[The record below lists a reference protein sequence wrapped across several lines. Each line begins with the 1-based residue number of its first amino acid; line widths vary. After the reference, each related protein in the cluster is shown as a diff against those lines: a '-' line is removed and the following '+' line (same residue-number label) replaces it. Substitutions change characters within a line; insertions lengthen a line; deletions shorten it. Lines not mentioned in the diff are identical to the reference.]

1 MKYSNL
7 ISFVFILIFSLFE
20 TITAHA
26 ITNDSIPD
34 DCKVVEEVI
43 NMIGNDLQKT
53 YKNLNIINC
62 CNFRQITCKNLNN
75 QDVVTEIKFNNY
87 KNLSNQDM
95 GKIISQFAK
104 LPHLTTLEMSNNII
118 VGELP
123 NNLSELKKLQKLDL
137 SGNCWKDKDA
147 STKLIIEELNKCI
160 ISNKIVKEFSYNS
173 LTMLSFCAMLIII
186 GVNIFIDAPNIFEDE
201 ERIKKWFFNIFFRHF
216 GVTITNDLY
225 SFIFKIIFMY
235 GYFFFQFLTCFCLSY
250 GFSERKLIY
259 LKIFKYNYFAA
270 IILQI
275 KYKFRRSRNKKGKKI
290 IRKKII
296 LYVFEL
302 FSVIFSIVYYIHGV
316 KLINL
321 YGLF

>member
-7 ISFVFILIFSLFE
+7 ISFVFFLIFSLFE

-75 QDVVTEIKFNNY
+75 QAVVTEIKFNNY
-87 KNLSNQDM
+87 ENLSNQDM

-104 LPHLTTLEMSNNII
+104 LPHLTTLEMSDNLI

-137 SGNCWKDKDA
+137 RGNCWNDKNA
-147 STKLIIEELNKCI
+147 NTTLSIKELNKCI
-160 ISNKIVKEFSYNS
+160 ISNRIVKNFTHNVLY
-173 LTMLSFCAMLIII
+173 LLSILA
-186 GVNIFIDAPNIFEDE
+186 IFMINFIHITDVFIRLVEMDRIYKSFLNKVFHHLGIDIRDNV
-201 ERIKKWFFNIFFRHF
+201 WLYMIFFLIPLLSY
-216 GVTITNDLY
+216 TIFHQGTFISLY
-225 SFIFKIIFMY
+225 YGLSMDNLILMKVFKY
-235 GYFFFQFLTCFCLSY
+235 GYL
-250 GFSERKLIY
+250 
-259 LKIFKYNYFAA
+259 AA

-275 KYKFRRSRNKKGKKI
+275 IYKFTASTFTIRERRVR
-290 IRKKII
+290 
-296 LYVFEL
+296 YVFDL
-302 FSVIFSIVYYIHGV
+302 FIVIFPIAYYIYGV
-316 KLINL
+316 KLINKYEEL
-321 YGLF
+321 MK